1 MHMRT
6 AFQHQSLNIDTREE
20 ARPEAVRAEISGN
33 PQDPLPAWKRG
44 LDLFG
49 ILLLLPIALP
59 LLALLWMFI
68 KWVSPGPAIFRQ
80 ERMGFRG
87 RPFTC
92 LKFRTMKINAE
103 VDTHQFHVRDL
114 IASNK
119 PMQKIDGNDPRVI
132 RFGNILRSSG
142 LDELPQ
148 LINVLRGEMSLVGPR
163 PCTRYEFDQYT
174 HSQKRRFNAAPG
186 LTGLWQVS
194 GKNRTTFSEMVELD
208 IAYTE
213 EKTLWMDVKILTK
226 TAGVVLDQMNQL
238 RANGRRQS

>member
-1 MHMRT
+1 MHTRT
-6 AFQHQSLNIDTREE
+6 AFQHQSLNIDTSEV
-20 ARPEAVRAEISGN
+20 PPVVVRAEVGGKL
-33 PQDPLPAWKRG
+33 PDPLPVWKRG

-49 ILLLLPIALP
+49 ILLLLPVALP
-59 LLALLWMFI
+59 LMACLWLFI
-68 KWVSPGPAIFRQ
+68 RCVSPGPAIFRQ
-80 ERMGFRG
+80 ERMGYRG
-87 RPFTC
+87 RSFTC

-103 VDTHQFHVRDL
+103 VDTHLFHVRDL

-119 PMQKIDGNDPRVI
+119 PMLKIDANDPRVI

-148 LINVLRGEMSLVGPR
+148 LVNVLRGEMSLVGPR

-174 HSQKRRFNAAPG
+174 PAQKRRFNAAPG
-186 LTGLWQVS
+186 LTGLWQVN

-213 EKTLWMDVKILTK
+213 EKSLWLDVKILTK
-226 TAGVVLDQMNQL
+226 TAGVVLDQVNQL
-238 RANGRRQS
+238 RANRRQQS

>member
-1 MHMRT
+1 M
-6 AFQHQSLNIDTREE
+6 
-20 ARPEAVRAEISGN
+20 
-33 PQDPLPAWKRG
+33 PAWKRG

-49 ILLLLPIALP
+49 ILLLLPAALP
-59 LLALLWMFI
+59 LMAFLWMFI
-68 KWVSPGPAIFRQ
+68 KWVSPGPAVFRQ

-163 PCTRYEFDQYT
+163 PCTRYEYEQYT
-174 HSQKRRFNAAPG
+174 EAHRRRFNAAPG

-213 EKTLWMDVKILTK
+213 KKTLWMDLKILTK

-238 RANGRRQS
+238 RANRRQQS